1 MSKKDIKSK
10 TTAPKAVT
18 VEPQTPAVVSENP
31 TTLEATTEEPVKLSK
46 MDKLKLSVQAM
57 LDASNALADRILNKA
72 IAIEAREDAFK
83 ARREEIST
91 VVKEKIILSKEQ
103 RLERRKLRR
112 EADLAKATANK
123 HKTIPSKEAIVR
135 EKANQERLLKLITKS
150 SASTPSQIKS
160 VGKSIGLEK
169 MAKELEICKEAARL
183 EKTRRWAR
191 AHQQKP
197 GKVSE
202 KITKTTKQ
210 ERVDKAVAAKK
221 SGKAEY
227 EALVAQHEA
236 IAAHTIEAVEA
247 KAPTKEQLE
256 LAKKAEK
263 KQKHDQKLA
272 EIRIARME
280 KKQSEQMEDE
290 KARKMQKVAKKLA
303 IVEKDKAKRKYA
315 ESKKTIVPIR
325 KEIPVVNI
333 ATKPLYMV
341 VQNRLNSKREP
352 YAFTTFFLEFQKTEK
367 EAKLAAKKLHN
378 KLMAEKNANDYHS
391 VVVYRGS
398 VVDDEHKITQ
408 LINSLFVEKQVEE
421 TKAA

>member
-18 VEPQTPAVVSENP
+18 VEPQTPEVVSENP
-31 TTLEATTEEPVKLSK
+31 TILEATTEEPVKLSK

-72 IAIEAREDAFK
+72 IANEAREDAFK

-112 EADLAKATANK
+112 EAELAKCKANK
-123 HKTIPSKEAIVR
+123 HKTIPSGEALEVAKKNQVQL
-135 EKANQERLLKLITKS
+135 EKKLNATKPVSIAKKHDKQAITDKLKNTRTTKAQRTEATVERKKS
-150 SASTPSQIKS
+150 S
-160 VGKSIGLEK
+160 
-169 MAKELEICKEAARL
+169 KE
-183 EKTRRWAR
+183 
-191 AHQQKP
+191 
-197 GKVSE
+197 
-202 KITKTTKQ
+202 
-210 ERVDKAVAAKK
+210 
-221 SGKAEY
+221 EY
-227 EALVAQHEA
+227 ETMVAQHKA
-236 IAAHTIEAVEA
+236 IAAQTIEAVEA

-256 LAKKAEK
+256 LAEK

-280 KKQSEQMEDE
+280 KKQSEQMKAE
-290 KARKMQKVAKKLA
+290 KARKMQKIAKKLA
-303 IVEKDKAKRKYA
+303 IAEKDKAKRKYA

-333 ATKPLYMV
+333 ATKPTYMV

-378 KLMAEKNANDYHS
+378 KLMAEKNANEYHS

-398 VVDDEHKITQ
+398 VADDEHKITQ

>member
-18 VEPQTPAVVSENP
+18 VEPQTPEVVSENP
-31 TTLEATTEEPVKLSK
+31 TILEATTEEPVKLSK

-72 IAIEAREDAFK
+72 IAIEAREEAFK
-83 ARREEIST
+83 ARRQEIST
-91 VVKEKIILSKEQ
+91 IVKEKIILSKEQ

-112 EADLAKATANK
+112 EAELAKCKANK
-123 HKTIPSKEAIVR
+123 HKTIPSGEALEVAKKNQVQL
-135 EKANQERLLKLITKS
+135 EKKLNATKPVSIAKKHDKQAITDKLKNTRTTKAQRTEATVERKKS
-150 SASTPSQIKS
+150 S
-160 VGKSIGLEK
+160 
-169 MAKELEICKEAARL
+169 KE
-183 EKTRRWAR
+183 
-191 AHQQKP
+191 
-197 GKVSE
+197 
-202 KITKTTKQ
+202 
-210 ERVDKAVAAKK
+210 
-221 SGKAEY
+221 EY
-227 EALVAQHEA
+227 EAMVAQHKA
-236 IAAHTIEAVEA
+236 IAAQTTAAVEA

-280 KKQSEQMEDE
+280 KKQSEQI
-290 KARKMQKVAKKLA
+290 KASNLKKMQKVAKKLA
-303 IVEKDKAKRKYA
+303 IAEKAKEKRKYA

-333 ATKPLYMV
+333 ATKPTYMV
-341 VQNRLNSKREP
+341 VQNRLNSKKEP

-378 KLMAEKNANDYHS
+378 KLMAEKNANEYHS

-398 VVDDEHKITQ
+398 VADDEHKITQ

-421 TKAA
+421 AKAA

>member
-31 TTLEATTEEPVKLSK
+31 TTLEAATKEPVKLSK
-46 MDKLKLSVQAM
+46 TDKLKLSVQAM
-57 LDASNALADRILNKA
+57 FDASDALADRILNKA
-72 IAIEAREDAFK
+72 IAIEAQEDAFK
-83 ARREEIST
+83 ARRQEIST
-91 VVKEKIILSKEQ
+91 IVKEKIILSKEQ

-112 EADLAKATANK
+112 EAELAKCKANK
-123 HKTIPSKEAIVR
+123 HKTIPSGEALEVA
-135 EKANQERLLKLITKS
+135 KKNQV
-150 SASTPSQIKS
+150 Q
-160 VGKSIGLEK
+160 LEK
-169 MAKELEICKEAARL
+169 KLNATKPVSIAKKHDKQAIADKLKNTRTTKAQRIEAA
-183 EKTRRWAR
+183 
-191 AHQQKP
+191 
-197 GKVSE
+197 V
-202 KITKTTKQ
+202 
-210 ERVDKAVAAKK
+210 ERKK
-221 SGKAEY
+221 SGKEEY
-227 EALVAQHEA
+227 EAMVAQHKA
-236 IAAHTIEAVEA
+236 IAAQTAAAVEA
-247 KAPTKEQLE
+247 KTPTKEQLE

-280 KKQSEQMEDE
+280 KKQSEQM
-290 KARKMQKVAKKLA
+290 KAENAKKMQKIAKKLA
-303 IVEKDKAKRKYA
+303 IVEKAKEKRKYA

-341 VQNRLNSKREP
+341 IQNRLNSKREP

-398 VVDDEHKITQ
+398 VADDEHKITQ

>member
-18 VEPQTPAVVSENP
+18 VEPQTPEVASENP
-31 TTLEATTEEPVKLSK
+31 TTLEAATEEPVKLTK
-46 MDKLKLSVQAM
+46 MDKLKLRVQAM
-57 LDASNALADRILNKA
+57 ADAANALGERILNKA
-72 IAIEAREDAFK
+72 IADDTREEAFK

-91 VVKEKIILSKEQ
+91 TVKEKIVLSKEQ

-112 EADLAKATANK
+112 EAELAKCKANK
-123 HKTIPSKEAIVR
+123 HKTIPSGEALEVAKKNQVQL
-135 EKANQERLLKLITKS
+135 EKKLNATKPVNIAKKHNKQAITDKLKSTRTTKTQRIEAAVERKKS
-150 SASTPSQIKS
+150 S
-160 VGKSIGLEK
+160 
-169 MAKELEICKEAARL
+169 KE
-183 EKTRRWAR
+183 
-191 AHQQKP
+191 
-197 GKVSE
+197 
-202 KITKTTKQ
+202 
-210 ERVDKAVAAKK
+210 
-221 SGKAEY
+221 EY
-227 EALVAQHEA
+227 EAMVAQHKA
-236 IAAHTIEAVEA
+236 IAEQTTKAVEA

-256 LAKKAEK
+256 LIKKVEK

-280 KKQSEQMEDE
+280 KKQSEQMKAE
-290 KARKMQKVAKKLA
+290 KARKMQKIAKKLA
-303 IVEKDKAKRKYA
+303 IAEKDKAKRKYA

-398 VVDDEHKITQ
+398 VADDEHKITQ

>member
-18 VEPQTPAVVSENP
+18 VEPQTPEVVSENP

-72 IAIEAREDAFK
+72 IANEAREDAFK

-112 EADLAKATANK
+112 EAELAKCKANK
-123 HKTIPSKEAIVR
+123 HKTIPSGEALEVAKKNQVQL
-135 EKANQERLLKLITKS
+135 EKKLNATKPASIAKKHDKQAITDKLKNTRTTKAQRTEATVERKKS
-150 SASTPSQIKS
+150 S
-160 VGKSIGLEK
+160 
-169 MAKELEICKEAARL
+169 KE
-183 EKTRRWAR
+183 
-191 AHQQKP
+191 
-197 GKVSE
+197 
-202 KITKTTKQ
+202 
-210 ERVDKAVAAKK
+210 
-221 SGKAEY
+221 EY
-227 EALVAQHEA
+227 EAMVAQHKT
-236 IAAHTIEAVEA
+236 IAAQTAAAVEA
-247 KAPTKEQLE
+247 KTPTKEQLE
-256 LAKKAEK
+256 LAEK

-280 KKQSEQMEDE
+280 KKQSEQMKAE
-290 KARKMQKVAKKLA
+290 KARKMQKIAKKLA
-303 IVEKDKAKRKYA
+303 IAEKDKAKRKYA

-333 ATKPLYMV
+333 ATKPTYMV

-378 KLMAEKNANDYHS
+378 KLMAEKNANEYHS

-398 VVDDEHKITQ
+398 VADDEHKITQ

>member
-18 VEPQTPAVVSENP
+18 VEPQTPEVVSENP
-31 TTLEATTEEPVKLSK
+31 TILEATTEEPVKLSK

-72 IAIEAREDAFK
+72 IAIEAREEAFK
-83 ARREEIST
+83 ARRQEIST
-91 VVKEKIILSKEQ
+91 IVKEKIILSKEQ

-112 EADLAKATANK
+112 EAELAKCKANK
-123 HKTIPSKEAIVR
+123 HKTIPSGEALEVAKKNQVQL
-135 EKANQERLLKLITKS
+135 EKKLNATKPASIAKKHDKQAITDKLKNTRTTKAQRTEATVERKKS
-150 SASTPSQIKS
+150 S
-160 VGKSIGLEK
+160 
-169 MAKELEICKEAARL
+169 KE
-183 EKTRRWAR
+183 
-191 AHQQKP
+191 
-197 GKVSE
+197 
-202 KITKTTKQ
+202 
-210 ERVDKAVAAKK
+210 
-221 SGKAEY
+221 EY
-227 EALVAQHEA
+227 EAMVAQHKA
-236 IAAHTIEAVEA
+236 IAAQTTAAVEA
-247 KAPTKEQLE
+247 KTPTKEQLE
-256 LAKKAEK
+256 LAEK

-280 KKQSEQMEDE
+280 KKQSEQMKAE
-290 KARKMQKVAKKLA
+290 KARKMQKIAKKLA
-303 IVEKDKAKRKYA
+303 IAEKDKAKRKYA

-333 ATKPLYMV
+333 ATKPTYMV
-341 VQNRLNSKREP
+341 VQNRLNSKKEP

-378 KLMAEKNANDYHS
+378 KLMAEKNANEYHS

-398 VVDDEHKITQ
+398 VADDEHKITQ

-421 TKAA
+421 AKAA